1 MTSVDYAAQYGYVT
15 AEEKA
20 EKKEWEERR
29 RNRPRS
35 DPEYV
40 EQQTNKDNFALLQ
53 EINATFGKSPHSRG
67 VCWQKSR
74 VWHPAVK
81 FNWQDPRK
89 IRLYIG
95 VGDIYMIC
103 EKKTNQF
110 VFKKDNIPR
119 GCILDP
125 ADPTLQSLSRFLRE
139 NYPDRSKKLSS
150 D

>member
-67 VCWQKSR
+67 V
-74 VWHPAVK
+74 
-81 FNWQDPRK
+81 
-89 IRLYIG
+89 
-95 VGDIYMIC
+95 
-103 EKKTNQF
+103 
-110 VFKKDNIPR
+110 
-119 GCILDP
+119 
-125 ADPTLQSLSRFLRE
+125 
-139 NYPDRSKKLSS
+139 
-150 D
+150 